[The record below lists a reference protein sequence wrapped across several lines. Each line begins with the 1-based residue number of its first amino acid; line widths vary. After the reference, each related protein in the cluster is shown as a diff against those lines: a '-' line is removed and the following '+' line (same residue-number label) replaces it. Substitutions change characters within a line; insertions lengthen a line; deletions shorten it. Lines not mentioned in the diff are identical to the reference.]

1 MKLMIVGSGYVGL
14 VAGACLSELGHEIV
28 CVDRD
33 MTKIEG
39 LRSGVI
45 PIFEPGLDEL
55 ILRNAAAGRLTFAS
69 DLAELNQG
77 VEAVFIAVGTPPSG
91 IDQSADLSS
100 VYAVARDV
108 ARAASSGLVIVT
120 KSTVPVGTG
129 DKIADIMRSTAPAL
143 RFRVASNPEFLREG
157 NAIGDFMAPDRIVIG
172 TDDDQASDVLERI
185 YAPLT
190 ARGAPLLSTSRRAA
204 ELVKYASNC
213 FLATKIS
220 FINEVADL
228 CEAVDADIG
237 EVAAGMGL
245 DRRIGSAFLNAGP
258 GYGGSCF
265 PKDCDAMLATAGSNG
280 VKLNVVSSAVAA
292 NTARKNAMAMRVL
305 RALGGGAEGK
315 VVAVLGLTF
324 KADTDD
330 VREAPAFALIEG
342 LKKAG
347 VSVRVFDPQGMTHAR
362 RMLTDVEFCDSALD
376 ACLGADCTVIA
387 TEWSEFRALKVKSLA
402 RVMRGR
408 TIVDLRNLLDHDTF
422 ADEGFIVHS
431 IGRTA
436 RLPALPALARGG
448 DPLAAPMAANSED
461 VSVFSSNARGSAES
475 AFRRRVGGHVGYGV
489 TL

>member
-1 MKLMIVGSGYVGL
+1 MKLMIIGSGYVGL

-33 MTKIEG
+33 TKKIEG
-39 LRSGVI
+39 LRSGVV

-55 ILRNAAAGRLTFAS
+55 VLRNAAAGRLTFTS
-69 DLAELNQG
+69 DLAALNQD
-77 VEAVFIAVGTPPSG
+77 VEAVFIAVGTPPSS

-100 VYAVARDV
+100 VFAVARDV
-108 ARAASSGLVIVT
+108 ARAASNGLVIVT

-129 DKIADIMRSTAPAL
+129 DKIADIVRSVAPAL
-143 RFRVASNPEFLREG
+143 RFSVASNPEFLREG
-157 NAIGDFMAPDRIVIG
+157 NAIGDFMAPNRIVIG
-172 TDDDQASDVLERI
+172 TEDDRARDILERT

-190 ARGAPLLSTSRRAA
+190 SRGAPLLATSRRAA

-228 CEAVDADIG
+228 CEAVDADVA

-265 PKDCDAMLATAGSNG
+265 PKDCDALLATAGDNG

-292 NTARKNAMAMRVL
+292 NTARKNAMARRVV
-305 RALGGGAEGK
+305 RALGNNVEGK
-315 VVAVLGLTF
+315 VVTVLGLTF

-342 LKKAG
+342 LKQAG
-347 VSVRVFDPQGMTHAR
+347 LSVRVFDPQGMAHAR
-362 RMLTDVEFCDSALD
+362 RMLAGVEFCGSALD
-376 ACLGADCTVIA
+376 ACWGADCTVIA
-387 TEWSEFRALKVKSLA
+387 TEWREFRALDVKTLA

-408 TIVDLRNLLDHDTF
+408 TIVDLRNLLDREEF
-422 ADEGFIVHS
+422 VDEGFVVHS

-436 RLPALPALARGG
+436 RLPAR
-448 DPLAAPMAANSED
+448 AA
-461 VSVFSSNARGSAES
+461 VARGSEHFPVHKRAN
-475 AFRRRVGGHVGYGV
+475 ADIAQGMA
-489 TL
+489 L

>member
-14 VAGACLSELGHEIV
+14 VAGACLSELGHKIV
-28 CVDRD
+28 CVDQD
-33 MTKIEG
+33 TTKIEG
-39 LRSGVI
+39 LRSGII

-55 ILRNAAAGRLTFAS
+55 VLRNAAAGRLTFAN
-69 DLAELNQG
+69 DLAELNHG

-108 ARAASSGLVIVT
+108 ARAASSGLVIVA

-129 DKIADIMRSTAPAL
+129 DEIAHIMRSTAPGL
-143 RFRVASNPEFLREG
+143 RFSVASNPEFLREG

-172 TDDDQASDVLERI
+172 TEDDHARDVLERA

-190 ARGAPLLSTSRRAA
+190 ALGAPLLSTSRRAA

-228 CEAVDADIG
+228 CEAVDADID

-265 PKDCDAMLATAGSNG
+265 PKDCDAMLATAKLNG
-280 VKLNVVSSAVAA
+280 VKLNVVSSAVVA
-292 NTARKNAMAMRVL
+292 NTARKNAMARRVL
-305 RALGGGAEGK
+305 RALGSDVEDK

-342 LKKAG
+342 LKQAG
-347 VSVRVFDPQGMTHAR
+347 ISVRVFDPQGMPHAR
-362 RMLTDVEFCDSALD
+362 RMLAGVEFCNSALA
-376 ACLGADCTVIA
+376 ACSGVDCAVIA
-387 TEWSEFRALKVKSLA
+387 TEWQEFRAVDAKALA

-408 TIVDLRNLLDHDTF
+408 TIVDLRNLLEHDAF

-436 RLPALPALARGG
+436 RLPARTALARGG
-448 DPLAAPMAANSED
+448 DRFAAPRGANSEH
-461 VSVFSSNARGSAES
+461 VSVFNANARVGAES
-475 AFRRRVGGHVGYGV
+475 AFRGRADGSVFDGV

>member
-33 MTKIEG
+33 AKKIEG
-39 LRSGVI
+39 LQSGI
-45 PIFEPGLDEL
+45 LPIFEPGLGEL
-55 ILRNAAAGRLTFAS
+55 VLRNAAAGRLTFAS
-69 DLAELNQG
+69 DLAELNRG
-77 VEAVFIAVGTPPSG
+77 VEAVFIAVGTPPSS

-100 VYAVARDV
+100 VFAVAREV
-108 ARAASSGLVIVT
+108 ARTASDGLVIIT

-129 DKIADIMRSTAPAL
+129 DKIADIMRTAAPAL
-143 RFRVASNPEFLREG
+143 RFGVASNPEFLREG

-172 TDDDQASDVLERI
+172 VEDDRARDVLART

-190 ARGAPLLSTSRRAA
+190 SRGAPLLATSRRAA

-228 CEAVDADIG
+228 CEAVDADVE

-265 PKDCDAMLATAGSNG
+265 PKDCDALLATAGDNG

-292 NTARKNAMAMRVL
+292 NTARKNAMAQRVV
-305 RALGGGAEGK
+305 RALGNDVK
-315 VVAVLGLTF
+315 SRVVAVLGLTF

-342 LKKAG
+342 LKQAG
-347 VSVRVFDPQGMTHAR
+347 ISVRVFDPQGMGHAR
-362 RMLTDVEFCDSALD
+362 RMLSGVKFCSSALD
-376 ACLGADCTVIA
+376 ACWGADCAVIA
-387 TEWSEFRALKVKSLA
+387 TEWREFRALSVKTLA

-408 TIVDLRNLLDHDTF
+408 TIVDLRNLFDHEEF
-422 ADEGFIVHS
+422 VDEGFVVHG

-436 RLPALPALARGG
+436 RLPARAAVARS
-448 DPLAAPMAANSED
+448 DEHFPIAKQPNVDIAQRM
-461 VSVFSSNARGSAES
+461 
-475 AFRRRVGGHVGYGV
+475 

>member
-33 MTKIEG
+33 AAKIEG
-39 LRSGVI
+39 LRAGVV
-45 PIFEPGLDEL
+45 PIFEPGLEEL
-55 ILRNAAAGRLTFAS
+55 VLRNAAAGRLRFAS
-69 DLAELNQG
+69 DLTELNDG

-91 IDQSADLSS
+91 ADQSADLSS
-100 VYAVARDV
+100 VFAVARAV
-108 ARAASSGLVIVT
+108 ARAASTGLVIVT

-129 DKIADIMRSTAPAL
+129 DEIAGIMRSVAPAL
-143 RFRVASNPEFLREG
+143 RFSVASNPEFLREG

-172 TDDDQASDVLERI
+172 VDDAAARDVLEGV

-228 CEAVDADIG
+228 CEAVDADID

-245 DRRIGSAFLNAGP
+245 DRRIGAAFLRAGP

-265 PKDCDAMLATAGSNG
+265 PKDCDAMLATAGHNG
-280 VKLNVVSSAVAA
+280 VNLNVISSAVAT
-292 NTARKNAMAMRVL
+292 NDKRKNAMATRVV
-305 RALGGGAEGK
+305 RALGCDVADK

-330 VREAPAFALIEG
+330 VRVSPAFALIEG
-342 LKKAG
+342 LKQRG
-347 VSVRVFDPQGMTHAR
+347 ISVRAFDPQGMEHAR
-362 RMLTDVEFCDSALD
+362 RMLTGVEFSGSALD
-376 ACLGADCTVIA
+376 ACAGADCVVIA
-387 TEWSEFRALKVKSLA
+387 TEWPAFRELDPRTLA
-402 RVMRGR
+402 QMMVGR
-408 TIVDLRNLLDHDTF
+408 TIVDLRNLLDRQAF
-422 ADEGFIVHS
+422 AAAGFVVHS
-431 IGRTA
+431 IGRA
-436 RLPALPALARGG
+436 PRLPVREPVAQIRPVRASRARNPGPIQVRQGAAL
-448 DPLAAPMAANSED
+448 
-461 VSVFSSNARGSAES
+461 
-475 AFRRRVGGHVGYGV
+475 
-489 TL
+489 

>member
-33 MTKIEG
+33 ATKIEG
-39 LRSGVI
+39 LRAGVV

-69 DLAELNQG
+69 DLAELNNG
-77 VEAVFIAVGTPPSG
+77 VEAVFIAVGTPPSR

-100 VYAVARDV
+100 VFAVARDV
-108 ARAASSGLVIVT
+108 ARAASTGLVIVT

-129 DKIADIMRSTAPAL
+129 DKVAGIMRATAPAL
-143 RFRVASNPEFLREG
+143 RFCVASNPEFLREG
-157 NAIGDFMAPDRIVIG
+157 SAIGDFMAPDRIVIG
-172 TDDDQASDVLERI
+172 VEDDHARDVLERV

-228 CEAVDADIG
+228 CGAVDADIE

-245 DRRIGSAFLNAGP
+245 DRRIGAAFLSAGP

-265 PKDCDAMLATAGSNG
+265 PKDCDAMLATAGING
-280 VKLNVVSSAVAA
+280 VKLNVVFSAVAA
-292 NTARKNAMAMRVL
+292 NDARKNAMAGRVV
-305 RALGGGAEGK
+305 RALGCDVEDK

-330 VREAPAFALIEG
+330 VRETPAFALIKG
-342 LKKAG
+342 LKQAG
-347 VSVRVFDPQGMTHAR
+347 ISVRVFDPQGMAHAR
-362 RMLTDVEFCDSALD
+362 RILTDVEYCGSALD
-376 ACLGADCTVIA
+376 ACAGADCTVIA
-387 TEWSEFRALKVKSLA
+387 TEWQEFRALDIKTLA
-402 RVMRGR
+402 RVMRRR
-408 TIVDLRNLLDHDTF
+408 TIVDLRNLLDHEAF
-422 ADEGFIVHS
+422 VGEGFVVHGV
-431 IGRTA
+431 GRRA
-436 RLPALPALARGG
+436 RLPVQ
-448 DPLAAPMAANSED
+448 AA
-461 VSVFSSNARGSAES
+461 VVQLRRARGSDES
-475 AFRRRVGGHVGYGV
+475 AVRKRDRVNVAHE
-489 TL
+489 LAI

>member
-14 VAGACLSELGHEIV
+14 VAGACLSELGHRVV

-33 MTKIEG
+33 AAKIAG
-39 LRSGVI
+39 LRAGVM
-45 PIFEPGLDEL
+45 PIFEPGLDGMM
-55 ILRNAAAGRLTFAS
+55 LRNAAAGRLTFAT
-69 DLAELNQG
+69 DLAELNNG
-77 VEAVFIAVGTPPSG
+77 VEAVFVAVGTPPSS

-108 ARAASSGLVIVT
+108 ARAASKGLVVVT

-129 DKIADIMRSTAPAL
+129 DEIAGIMRHVAPAL
-143 RFRVASNPEFLREG
+143 RFSVASNPEFLREG
-157 NAIGDFMAPDRIVIG
+157 SAIGDFMSPDRIVIG
-172 TDDDQASDVLERI
+172 TDDDRARDVLERI

-190 ARGAPLLSTSRRAA
+190 ARGARLLATSRRAA

-228 CEAVDADIG
+228 CEAVDADVA

-245 DRRIGSAFLNAGP
+245 DRRIGAAFLNAGP

-265 PKDCDAMLATAGSNG
+265 PKDCDAMLATAGLNG

-292 NTARKNAMAMRVL
+292 NTARKHAMARRVI
-305 RALGGGAEGK
+305 RALGGDVAGK
-315 VVAVLGLTF
+315 VVTVLGLTF

-330 VREAPAFALIEG
+330 VREAPAFALIDG
-342 LKKAG
+342 LKRAG
-347 VSVRVFDPQGMTHAR
+347 ISVRVFDPQGMAHAR
-362 RMLTDVEFCDSALD
+362 RMLDGVEFCKSALD
-376 ACLGADCTVIA
+376 ACSGADCTVIA
-387 TEWSEFRALKVKSLA
+387 TEWQEFRALDAKAVA

-408 TIVDLRNLLDHDTF
+408 TIVDLRNLLDHEAFVDG
-422 ADEGFIVHS
+422 GFDVHS

-436 RLPALPALARGG
+436 RLAAR
-448 DPLAAPMAANSED
+448 AAVA
-461 VSVFSSNARGSAES
+461 
-475 AFRRRVGGHVGYGV
+475 RVGGPFAASRRNSVDLRQGMAI
-489 TL
+489 

>member
-33 MTKIEG
+33 AAKIDG
-39 LRSGVI
+39 LRAGVL

-55 ILRNAAAGRLTFAS
+55 VLRNAAAGRLAFAS
-69 DLAELNQG
+69 DLGELNNG
-77 VEAVFIAVGTPPSG
+77 VEAVFIAVGTPPSS

-100 VYAVARDV
+100 VFAVARDV
-108 ARAASSGLVIVT
+108 ARAASSDLVIVT

-143 RFRVASNPEFLREG
+143 RFSVASNPEFLREG
-157 NAIGDFMAPDRIVIG
+157 NAIGDFMAPDRIVVG
-172 TDDDQASDVLERI
+172 TEDDHARDVLERT

-190 ARGAPLLSTSRRAA
+190 TRGAPLLATSRRAA

-228 CEAVDADIG
+228 CEAVDADIE

-265 PKDCDAMLATAGSNG
+265 PKDCDAMLATAGING

-292 NTARKNAMAMRVL
+292 NTARKNAMARRVV
-305 RALGGGAEGK
+305 RTLGSSVEDK

-342 LKKAG
+342 LKQAG
-347 VSVRVFDPQGMTHAR
+347 LSVRVFDPQGMAHAR
-362 RMLTDVEFCDSALD
+362 RMLTGVEFCGSALD
-376 ACLGADCTVIA
+376 ACAGADCTVIA
-387 TEWSEFRALKVKSLA
+387 TEWREFRALDVKTLA

-408 TIVDLRNLLDHDTF
+408 TIVDLRNLLDAEVF
-422 ADEGFIVHS
+422 ADEGFVVHS

-436 RLPALPALARGG
+436 RLPACAAVTRGG
-448 DPLAAPMAANSED
+448 DHFFAGKQHNVDIAQGMAI
-461 VSVFSSNARGSAES
+461 
-475 AFRRRVGGHVGYGV
+475 
-489 TL
+489 

>member
-28 CVDRD
+28 CVDQD
-33 MTKIEG
+33 ATKVEG
-39 LRSGVI
+39 LRAGVV

-55 ILRNAAAGRLTFAS
+55 VVRNAAAGRLTFAS
-69 DLAELNQG
+69 NLAELNNG
-77 VEAVFIAVGTPPSG
+77 VEAVFIAVGTPPSS

-100 VYAVARDV
+100 VFAVARDV
-108 ARAASSGLVIVT
+108 ARAATTGLVIVT

-129 DKIADIMRSTAPAL
+129 DRIAGIMRSAAPAL
-143 RFRVASNPEFLREG
+143 RFCVASNPEFLREG
-157 NAIGDFMAPDRIVIG
+157 NAIGDFMAPDRIIIG
-172 TDDDQASDVLERI
+172 VDDDHARDVLERA

-228 CEAVDADIG
+228 CEAVDADIE

-245 DRRIGSAFLNAGP
+245 DRRIGAAFLSAGP

-265 PKDCDAMLATAGSNG
+265 PKDCDALLATAGING

-292 NTARKNAMAMRVL
+292 NDARKNAMARRVV
-305 RALGGGAEGK
+305 RALGRDIEDK

-330 VREAPAFALIEG
+330 VRVSPALALIEG
-342 LKKAG
+342 LKQAG
-347 VSVRVFDPQGMTHAR
+347 ISVRVFDPQGMAHAR
-362 RMLTDVEFCDSALD
+362 RILTDVEFCGSALD
-376 ACLGADCTVIA
+376 ACSGADCTVIA
-387 TEWSEFRALKVKSLA
+387 TEWREFRALDVKTLA

-408 TIVDLRNLLDHDTF
+408 TIVDLRNLLDHEAF
-422 ADEGFIVHS
+422 VGEGFVVHS
-431 IGRTA
+431 VGRTA
-436 RLPALPALARGG
+436 RLPARAAVAQLRRARG
-448 DPLAAPMAANSED
+448 D
-461 VSVFSSNARGSAES
+461 ES
-475 AFRRRVGGHVGYGV
+475 AVRTLDRVDVAHRMAV
-489 TL
+489 

>member
-14 VAGACLSELGHEIV
+14 VTGACLSELGHEIV

-33 MTKIEG
+33 AKKIEG
-39 LRSGVI
+39 LRSGI
-45 PIFEPGLDEL
+45 LPIFEPGLDEL
-55 ILRNAAAGRLTFAS
+55 VLRNAAAGRLTFAS
-69 DLAELNQG
+69 DLAELNRG
-77 VEAVFIAVGTPPSG
+77 VEAVLIAVGTPPSS

-100 VYAVARDV
+100 VFAVVREVART
-108 ARAASSGLVIVT
+108 ASDGLVIIT

-129 DKIADIMRSTAPAL
+129 DKIADIMRTAAPAL
-143 RFRVASNPEFLREG
+143 RFSVASNPEFLREG

-172 TDDDQASDVLERI
+172 TEDDRARDVLERT

-190 ARGAPLLSTSRRAA
+190 SRGAPLLATSRRAA

-228 CEAVDADIG
+228 CEAVDADVE

-265 PKDCDAMLATAGSNG
+265 PKDCDALLATAGDNG
-280 VKLNVVSSAVAA
+280 VRLNVVSSAVAA
-292 NTARKNAMAMRVL
+292 NTARKNAMAQRVV
-305 RALGGGAEGK
+305 RALGNDVKGK
-315 VVAVLGLTF
+315 VVTVLGLTF

-330 VREAPAFALIEG
+330 VRESPALTLIEG
-342 LKKAG
+342 LKQAG
-347 VSVRVFDPQGMTHAR
+347 ISVRVFDPQGMWHAR
-362 RMLTDVEFCDSALD
+362 RMLSGVEFCSSALD
-376 ACLGADCTVIA
+376 ACWGADCAVIA
-387 TEWSEFRALKVKSLA
+387 TEWREFRALNVKTLA

-408 TIVDLRNLLDHDTF
+408 TIVDLRNLLDHEEF
-422 ADEGFIVHS
+422 VEEGFVVHG

-436 RLPALPALARGG
+436 RLPAHAAAARGG
-448 DPLAAPMAANSED
+448 EHFPIAKQPNVDIAQRM
-461 VSVFSSNARGSAES
+461 
-475 AFRRRVGGHVGYGV
+475 

>member
-33 MTKIEG
+33 AAKIAG
-39 LRSGVI
+39 LRSGIV

-55 ILRNAAAGRLTFAS
+55 VLRNAAAGRLTFAS

-77 VEAVFIAVGTPPSG
+77 VEAVFIAVGTPPSS

-108 ARAASSGLVIVT
+108 ARTASSGLVIVT

-129 DKIADIMRSTAPAL
+129 DEIAHIMRSIAPGL
-143 RFRVASNPEFLREG
+143 RFSVASNPEFLREG

-172 TDDDQASDVLERI
+172 TEDDHARDVLERT

-305 RALGGGAEGK
+305 RALGGDAKGK

-342 LKKAG
+342 LKRAG

-362 RMLTDVEFCDSALD
+362 QMLAGVKFCDSALD

-387 TEWSEFRALKVKSLA
+387 TEWSEFRALEVKSLA
-402 RVMRGR
+402 RVMRDR

-431 IGRTA
+431 IGRAA

-448 DPLAAPMAANSED
+448 DSLATPMATNSED
-461 VSVFSSNARGSAES
+461 VSVFSSNAGGRAES
-475 AFRRRVGGHVGYGV
+475 AFRRRACGHVGYGV

>member
-33 MTKIEG
+33 ATKIEG
-39 LRSGVI
+39 LRAGVV

-55 ILRNAAAGRLTFAS
+55 VLRNAAAGRLTFAS
-69 DLAELNQG
+69 DLAELNNG
-77 VEAVFIAVGTPPSG
+77 VEAVFIAVGTPPSS

-100 VYAVARDV
+100 VFSVARDV
-108 ARAASSGLVIVT
+108 ALAASTGLVIVT

-129 DKIADIMRSTAPAL
+129 DEIAGIMRSTAPAL
-143 RFRVASNPEFLREG
+143 RFHVASNPEFLREG

-172 TDDDQASDVLERI
+172 VESDGARDVLERV

-228 CEAVDADIG
+228 CEAVDADID

-245 DRRIGSAFLNAGP
+245 DRRIGSAFLRAGP

-265 PKDCDAMLATAGSNG
+265 PKDCDAMLATAKGNG
-280 VKLNVVSSAVAA
+280 VKLNVISSAVET
-292 NTARKNAMAMRVL
+292 NDMRKNAMARRVV
-305 RALGGGAEGK
+305 RALGGNVENK

-330 VREAPAFALIEG
+330 VRVSPALALVDG
-342 LKKAG
+342 LKQEG
-347 VSVRVFDPQGMTHAR
+347 ISVRVFDPQGMRHAR
-362 RMLTDVEFCDSALD
+362 RFLTDVEFCGSALD
-376 ACLGADCTVIA
+376 ACSEADCVVIA
-387 TEWSEFRALKVKSLA
+387 TEWPAFGDLEARTLA
-402 RVMRGR
+402 KAMTGR
-408 TIVDLRNLLDHDTF
+408 TIVDLRNLLDRQ
-422 ADEGFIVHS
+422 ALAAEGFIVHS
-431 IGRTA
+431 IGRTPRLFVRGTAGQMRSA
-436 RLPALPALARGG
+436 RASNSLRTPNLAQ
-448 DPLAAPMAANSED
+448 AA
-461 VSVFSSNARGSAES
+461 
-475 AFRRRVGGHVGYGV
+475 
-489 TL
+489 